1 MSLLLPRRLKEPRRA
16 LQLAMARRAKT
27 SHLGA
32 FQLLPEHVLLSCL
45 ARLPRDDHDAVAD
58 CSTGFRAIMRSER
71 FLKARRAEEITEE
84 ALVIVPNNAFDTG
97 GLLALVSGRI
107 WRRLWPMPAEL
118 RLGVIPEAA
127 QAGIA
132 VIGSELFIAG
142 GQTQNGLD
150 ADVSVYDA
158 IDNEWFSI
166 PLPRSFPREIFS
178 VACGGRLFIG
188 GLIRYSQPRGD
199 VPFRRW
205 DAATQK
211 WIELPQ
217 MPRRQNTRHCYGQL
231 IAVAVGSE
239 IFVLDRNSPDC
250 FHVFD
255 VETETWRTVDIP
267 EEVPIPD
274 ANDYPI
280 MGGGPVPWPNLC
292 VDRTRIRVL
301 IHDDDIGFDS
311 HYIYDT
317 VDARWLLDV
326 SHDLAKQMACSE
338 SNRVYS
344 VVEED
349 GRPWLNVYQRNADFF
364 TRGPSLEH
372 TNTIE
377 PPVYAIQHVCYMD
390 MP

>member
-1 MSLLLPRRLKEPRRA
+1 
-16 LQLAMARRAKT
+16 
-27 SHLGA
+27 
-32 FQLLPEHVLLSCL
+32 
-45 ARLPRDDHDAVAD
+45 
-58 CSTGFRAIMRSER
+58 MR
-71 FLKARRAEEITEE
+71 
-84 ALVIVPNNAFDTG
+84 
-97 GLLALVSGRI
+97 
-107 WRRLWPMPAEL
+107 
-118 RLGVIPEAA
+118 
-127 QAGIA
+127 
-132 VIGSELFIAG
+132 
-142 GQTQNGLD
+142 
-150 ADVSVYDA
+150 Y
-158 IDNEWFSI
+158 
-166 PLPRSFPREIFS
+166 
-178 VACGGRLFIG
+178 
-188 GLIRYSQPRGD
+188 
-199 VPFRRW
+199 
-205 DAATQK
+205 
-211 WIELPQ
+211 
-217 MPRRQNTRHCYGQL
+217 CYGQL
-231 IAVAVGSE
+231 LAVAVGSE

-267 EEVPIPD
+267 DDVPIPD
-274 ANDYPI
+274 ANDYPEFD
-280 MGGGPVPWPNLC
+280 GPQPGPNLC

-349 GRPWLNVYQRNADFF
+349 GRPWLNVYQRNTDML
-364 TRGPSLEH
+364 RGPSLQH

>member
-1 MSLLLPRRLKEPRRA
+1 
-16 LQLAMARRAKT
+16 
-27 SHLGA
+27 
-32 FQLLPEHVLLSCL
+32 
-45 ARLPRDDHDAVAD
+45 
-58 CSTGFRAIMRSER
+58 MRSER
-71 FLKARRAEEITEE
+71 FLKARRAVEITEE
-84 ALVIVPNNAFDTG
+84 TLVVAPRYAFDNG
-97 GLLALVSGRI
+97 GLLALVSGRV

-127 QAGIA
+127 EAGIA

-166 PLPRSFPREIFS
+166 PLPRSFPREVFS

-217 MPRRQNTRHCYGQL
+217 MPRRQNTRYCWGQL
-231 IAVAVGSE
+231 SAVAVGSE

-274 ANDYPI
+274 ANDHPEFD
-280 MGGGPVPWPNLC
+280 GPAPRPNLC

-349 GRPWLNVYQRNADFF
+349 GRPWLNVYQRNTD
-364 TRGPSLEH
+364 RYGLDRSPSLQH

-377 PPVYAIQHVCYMD
+377 PPVYAIQHVCYVA

>member
-32 FQLLPEHVLLSCL
+32 FQTLPEHVLLSCL

-84 ALVIVPNNAFDTG
+84 TLVVAPRYAFDNG
-97 GLLALVSGRI
+97 GLLALVSGRV

-127 QAGIA
+127 EAGIA

-142 GQTQNGLD
+142 GQTQNGLE

-158 IDNEWFSI
+158 IDDEWFSI

-188 GLIRYSQPRGD
+188 GLIRYGHPRGD

-217 MPRRQNTRHCYGQL
+217 MPRRQNTRYCWGQL

-267 EEVPIPD
+267 DDVPIPD
-274 ANDYPI
+274 ANDYPEFD
-280 MGGGPVPWPNLC
+280 GPQPGPNLC

-349 GRPWLNVYQRNADFF
+349 GRPWLNVYQRGTDQHYTPFF
-364 TRGPSLEH
+364 LQQ

-377 PPVYAIQHVCYMD
+377 VPVAMVKRVCYMD

>member
-1 MSLLLPRRLKEPRRA
+1 MSLLLPRRLKEPRRP
-16 LQLAMARRAKT
+16 LQLAMARRAK
-27 SHLGA
+27 SAHLGA
-32 FQLLPEHVLLSCL
+32 FQTLPEHVLLSCL

-84 ALVIVPNNAFDTG
+84 TLVVASRYAFDNG

-118 RLGVIPEAA
+118 RLGINPEAA

-166 PLPRSFPREIFS
+166 PLPRSFPREVFS

-188 GLIRYSQPRGD
+188 GLIRYAQPRGD

-217 MPRRQNTRHCYGQL
+217 MPRRQNTRYCWGQL

-255 VETETWRTVDIP
+255 VETETWGTVDIP

-274 ANDYPI
+274 ANDHPI
-280 MGGGPVPWPNLC
+280 HRGQLPWPNLC

-301 IHDDDIGFDS
+301 IHEEDFGRH
-311 HYIYDT
+311 HYFYNT
-317 VDARWLLDV
+317 VDARWHFDMSDV
-326 SHDLAKQMACSE
+326 ATEQMACSE
-338 SNRVYS
+338 SKRVYS
-344 VVEED
+344 LVAQD
-349 GRPWLNVYQRNADFF
+349 GWPWLNVYQRADHSPWALQQ
-364 TRGPSLEH
+364 TD
-372 TNTIE
+372 TIE
-377 PPVYAIQHVCYMD
+377 VPVAMVKRVCYVA